1 MKSVSS
7 AFNSFQ
13 PLLEDHYFGR
23 LFCWRVHEGIK
34 LGVDSRRIALYVQS
48 FWQQSFCNHLKEEDI
63 LLLTDHANPL
73 IQKAIT
79 DHLFLCSQFTEISD
93 STDEIDRM
101 QLSNLAQAL
110 DEHIL
115 YEEKILFPYLK
126 HTLSHNIL
134 RKINKSLAIENKSL
148 TRQKYLYADEF
159 WKGAGSS
166 L

>member
-1 MKSVSS
+1 MKSVSRS
-7 AFNSFQ
+7 FNSFQ

-48 FWQQSFCNHLKEEDI
+48 FWKQSFCNHLKEEDV

-79 DHLFLCSQFTEISD
+79 DHLFLFNQFTEIACSVD
-93 STDEIDRM
+93 KIDEA
-101 QLSNLAQAL
+101 QLSNLARAL
-110 DEHIL
+110 DAHIF
-115 YEEKILFPYLK
+115 YEEKILFPHLN

-134 RKINKSLAIENKSL
+134 RKINKSLTTESKSSAN
-148 TRQKYLYADEF
+148 QKYLYADEF